1 MSDLLDDV
9 LACRIV
15 PVVVMRDPGRATG
28 LGEALVAGDL
38 PIAEVTLRTPA
49 APDAIA
55 AMAKNPRLLVGA
67 GTVLTPGQVDL
78 AVDAGARFLV
88 SPGFSAAAAAR
99 AAERGVPIVPGT
111 VTPSEV
117 IAATAAGLTTL
128 KFFPASSYGGA
139 DTLNAFGSVF
149 SGVRFVP
156 TGGVSPENLGDY
168 LALPNVPAV
177 GGSWMVP
184 ADVVDAGDFATIERL
199 SAEAVA
205 AAASVGLPGPSPKER
220 AQ

>member
-1 MSDLLDDV
+1 MSELLDDV
-9 LACRIV
+9 FARRIV
-15 PVVVMRDPGRATG
+15 PVVVVRDSDRAVG
-28 LGEALVAGDL
+28 LAEALIAGDL
-38 PIAEVTLRTPA
+38 PVAEVTLRTPA

-55 AMAKNPRLLVGA
+55 AMAKNPGLLVGA
-67 GTVLTPGQVDL
+67 GTVLTSRQVNL

-88 SPGFSAAAAAR
+88 SPGFSAATAAR
-99 AAERGVPIVPGT
+99 AAERGVPLVPGT

-117 IAATAAGLTTL
+117 IAALAADLTTL
-128 KFFPASSYGGA
+128 KFFPASNYGGA
-139 DTLNAFGSVF
+139 ETLSAFASVF

-156 TGGVSPENLGDY
+156 TGGVSALNLGDY

-184 ADVVDAGDFATIERL
+184 ADVLDVGDFATIARL

-205 AAASVGLPGPSPKER
+205 AAASVGRAEPISKER
-220 AQ
+220 TE